1 MRPVSLLSG
10 GRGPAPSLGLEVAFP
25 MENWTRLGRVLGS
38 HMMFIAPACVILGVL
53 FPGVFGLLRPIV
65 PVLFAFMTFQ
75 GSLNNNVR
83 HVVEVFRHPK
93 NMLAILV
100 VSMVVMPVASRVLSG
115 LLFANDPNL
124 VVGATLEYCVPVAV
138 VCFMWCDMYDGDL
151 SLALATILVSTVL
164 APFTIP
170 VSLKLLLGATVQVDV
185 ASMMTQMVFMIALP
199 ALAGM
204 LVNDLTKGW
213 GHKVLSPA
221 ISPAARILI
230 MFIMAANSTQM
241 SDYMRHI
248 TPELFGMM
256 AYILF
261 FATCGFLLG
270 MGLARL
276 MRVDQARFVTMTF
289 GVGMRNISAGAVIA
303 AQFFPGEVVFP
314 VMMGTLFQQML
325 AGVFATVMPRLA
337 GGGAP
342 ETSTE

>member
-1 MRPVSLLSG
+1 
-10 GRGPAPSLGLEVAFP
+10 
-25 MENWTRLGRVLGS
+25 
-38 HMMFIAPACVILGVL
+38 
-53 FPGVFGLLRPIV
+53 
-65 PVLFAFMTFQ
+65 
-75 GSLNNNVR
+75 
-83 HVVEVFRHPK
+83 
-93 NMLAILV
+93 
-100 VSMVVMPVASRVLSG
+100 
-115 LLFANDPNL
+115 
-124 VVGATLEYCVPVAV
+124 
-138 VCFMWCDMYDGDL
+138 MWCDMYDGDL

-248 TPELFGMM
+248 TPELLGMM